1 MTQAQNLLDKARE
14 EYEQQKLYENSDIH
28 PNMNFGNDVDVN
40 NKNNSPVVY
49 LNDQNSK
56 MTGATGLGSRPNPL
70 DRKGSGKKILPSI
83 YKQTQI
89 LNRINDQ
96 YNVQKAREWVESKTM
111 KYTMG

>member
-1 MTQAQNLLDKARE
+1 
-14 EYEQQKLYENSDIH
+14 
-28 PNMNFGNDVDVN
+28 MNFGNDVDVN

-111 KYTMG
+111 KYTVDGNLRKQNPLVPHYLEPTFPQA